1 VRTGDRIVLC
11 SDGLVDEVSDADIAV
26 VLGQHSDP
34 QDTAE
39 ALVMVANTAGGRD
52 NTTVIVID
60 VLDDISEPV
69 VLPTPDNTTPMEA
82 LAPMQLAPAKKSK
95 VGMVLFWS
103 ALVAIVFSAIT
114 VIGVYGRSGYFIGFD
129 SNDQVAIYRGR
140 VGGILW
146 FQPTIET
153 QTSMSGEEPRV
164 LVANVGD
171 ARTYLWRNN
180 ALTVLSVNHSYV
192 QELVNEGIITP
203 EEARVHPRRNI
214 VTRALGIDRSVVVD
228 VFSHLVRTGDRI
240 VLCSDGL
247 VDEVADVEIARVL
260 GQHTDP
266 QETAEALVMVANT
279 NGGRDNTTVI
289 VVDVLD
295 DISEPIASTTPDNTA
310 PMQSPSASSSDS
322 GPVVAGVGSIAV
334 KKKNRV
340 GMVLFWTAL
349 VAIVLSGITIVGVYA
364 RSGYFIGFDKD
375 SRVAVYRGRVGGVLW
390 FNPTIDTQTTLS
402 GEDLPED
409 VLRDVALNRT
419 FTSSTNASK
428 YLALIRIAIID
439 ATTTTSTT
447 STTVG

>member
-1 VRTGDRIVLC
+1 
-11 SDGLVDEVSDADIAV
+11 
-26 VLGQHSDP
+26 
-34 QDTAE
+34 
-39 ALVMVANTAGGRD
+39 
-52 NTTVIVID
+52 
-60 VLDDISEPV
+60 
-69 VLPTPDNTTPMEA
+69 
-82 LAPMQLAPAKKSK
+82 
-95 VGMVLFWS
+95 
-103 ALVAIVFSAIT
+103 
-114 VIGVYGRSGYFIGFD
+114 
-129 SNDQVAIYRGR
+129 
-140 VGGILW
+140 
-146 FQPTIET
+146 
-153 QTSMSGEEPRV
+153 
-164 LVANVGD
+164 
-171 ARTYLWRNN
+171 
-180 ALTVLSVNHSYV
+180 
-192 QELVNEGIITP
+192 
-203 EEARVHPRRNI
+203 
-214 VTRALGIDRSVVVD
+214 LGIDRSVMVD
-228 VFSHLVRTGDRI
+228 VFTHFVRTGDRI

-295 DISEPIASTTPDNTA
+295 DISEPIASTTPDNTS
-310 PMQSPSASSSDS
+310 PMHSPSVDAELVGS
-322 GPVVAGVGSIAV
+322 GVGAAGSVVV
-334 KKKNRV
+334 KKKIRV
-340 GMVLFWTAL
+340 GVVLFWTAL

-364 RSGYFIGFDKD
+364 RSGYFIGFDED

-439 ATTTTSTT
+439 ATTTSTT

>member
-1 VRTGDRIVLC
+1 MKLKWGASTD
-11 SDGLVDEVSDADIAV
+11 
-26 VLGQHSDP
+26 
-34 QDTAE
+34 
-39 ALVMVANTAGGRD
+39 
-52 NTTVIVID
+52 
-60 VLDDISEPV
+60 
-69 VLPTPDNTTPMEA
+69 
-82 LAPMQLAPAKKSK
+82 
-95 VGMVLFWS
+95 VGMVRQQNEDSFLAEETLFVVADGMGGHNAGEVAS
-103 ALVAIVFSAIT
+103 ALAVTTLKAGARLGIDTTEDFRELVQQANSAIYTASLDDSTQSGMGTT
-114 VIGVYGRSGYFIGFD
+114 VTALSIV
-129 SNDQVAIYRGR
+129 
-140 VGGILW
+140 
-146 FQPTIET
+146 E
-153 QTSMSGEEPRV
+153 GEEPRV

-171 ARTYLWRNN
+171 SRAYLWRSG
-180 ALTVLSVNHSYV
+180 ALSRLSVDHSYV

-203 EEARVHPRRNI
+203 EAARVHPRRNI
-214 VTRALGIDRSVVVD
+214 VTRALGIDRSVMVD
-228 VFSHLVRTGDRI
+228 VFTHFVRTGDRI

-295 DISEPIASTTPDNTA
+295 DISEPIASSTPDNTA
-310 PMQSPSASSSDS
+310 PMQSPSVDAVDS
-322 GPVVAGVGSIAV
+322 GLVGAGVSSAGVV
-334 KKKNRV
+334 KKSRV
-340 GMVLFWTAL
+340 GVVLFWTAL
-349 VAIVLSGITIVGVYA
+349 VAIVISGITVVGVYA

-419 FTSSTNASK
+419 FTSSTMASK
-428 YLALIRIAIID
+428 YLALVRIAIID

>member
-1 VRTGDRIVLC
+1 MKLKWGASTDVGMVRQQNEDSYLAEENLYVVADGMGGHNAGEVASALAVTTLKAGARTGIDSVERFRELVQQANTAIYTASLDDSTQSGMGTTLTALSIVAGEEPRVLVANVGDARTYMWRNGALTRLSVDHSYVQELVNEGIITPEEARVHPRRNIVTRALGIDRSVVVDVFSHLVRTGDRIVLC

-95 VGMVLFWS
+95 IGMVLFWS

-153 QTSMSGEEPRV
+153 QTSMSGEE
-164 LVANVGD
+164 
-171 ARTYLWRNN
+171 
-180 ALTVLSVNHSYV
+180 
-192 QELVNEGIITP
+192 
-203 EEARVHPRRNI
+203 
-214 VTRALGIDRSVVVD
+214 
-228 VFSHLVRTGDRI
+228 
-240 VLCSDGL
+240 
-247 VDEVADVEIARVL
+247 
-260 GQHTDP
+260 
-266 QETAEALVMVANT
+266 
-279 NGGRDNTTVI
+279 
-289 VVDVLD
+289 
-295 DISEPIASTTPDNTA
+295 
-310 PMQSPSASSSDS
+310 
-322 GPVVAGVGSIAV
+322 
-334 KKKNRV
+334 
-340 GMVLFWTAL
+340 
-349 VAIVLSGITIVGVYA
+349 
-364 RSGYFIGFDKD
+364 
-375 SRVAVYRGRVGGVLW
+375 
-390 FNPTIDTQTTLS
+390 
-402 GEDLPED
+402 LPED
-409 VLRDVALNRT
+409 ILRDVALNRE
-419 FTSSTNASK
+419 FSSSSQASK

-447 STTVG
+447 TTVR

>member
-1 VRTGDRIVLC
+1 MKLKWGASTDVGMVRQQNEDSYLAEENLYVVADGMGGHNAGEVASALAVTTLKAGARTGIDSVERFRELVQQANTAIYTASLDDSTQSGMGTTLTALSIVAGEEPRVLVANVGDARAYMWRNGALTRLSVDHSYVQELVNEGIITPEEARVHPRRNIVTRALGIDRSVVVDVFSHLVRTGDRIVLC

-52 NTTVIVID
+52 NTTVIVVD

-153 QTSMSGEEPRV
+153 QTSMSGEE
-164 LVANVGD
+164 
-171 ARTYLWRNN
+171 
-180 ALTVLSVNHSYV
+180 
-192 QELVNEGIITP
+192 
-203 EEARVHPRRNI
+203 
-214 VTRALGIDRSVVVD
+214 
-228 VFSHLVRTGDRI
+228 
-240 VLCSDGL
+240 
-247 VDEVADVEIARVL
+247 
-260 GQHTDP
+260 
-266 QETAEALVMVANT
+266 
-279 NGGRDNTTVI
+279 
-289 VVDVLD
+289 
-295 DISEPIASTTPDNTA
+295 
-310 PMQSPSASSSDS
+310 
-322 GPVVAGVGSIAV
+322 
-334 KKKNRV
+334 
-340 GMVLFWTAL
+340 
-349 VAIVLSGITIVGVYA
+349 
-364 RSGYFIGFDKD
+364 
-375 SRVAVYRGRVGGVLW
+375 
-390 FNPTIDTQTTLS
+390 
-402 GEDLPED
+402 LPED
-409 VLRDVALNRT
+409 ILRDVALNRE
-419 FTSSTNASK
+419 FSSSSQASK
-428 YLALIRIAIID
+428 YLTLIRIAIID

-447 STTVG
+447 TTVR

>member
-1 VRTGDRIVLC
+1 MKLKWGASTD
-11 SDGLVDEVSDADIAV
+11 
-26 VLGQHSDP
+26 
-34 QDTAE
+34 
-39 ALVMVANTAGGRD
+39 
-52 NTTVIVID
+52 
-60 VLDDISEPV
+60 
-69 VLPTPDNTTPMEA
+69 
-82 LAPMQLAPAKKSK
+82 
-95 VGMVLFWS
+95 VGMVRQQNEDSFLAEETLFVVADGMGGHNAGEVAS
-103 ALVAIVFSAIT
+103 ALAVTTLKAGARLGIDTTEDFRELVQQANSAIYTASLDDSTQSGMGTT
-114 VIGVYGRSGYFIGFD
+114 VTALSIV
-129 SNDQVAIYRGR
+129 
-140 VGGILW
+140 
-146 FQPTIET
+146 E
-153 QTSMSGEEPRV
+153 GEEPRV

-171 ARTYLWRNN
+171 SRAYLWRSG
-180 ALTVLSVNHSYV
+180 ALSRLSVDHSYV

-203 EEARVHPRRNI
+203 EAARVHPRRNI
-214 VTRALGIDRSVVVD
+214 VTRALGIDRSVMVD
-228 VFSHLVRTGDRI
+228 VFTHFVRTGDRI

-295 DISEPIASTTPDNTA
+295 DISEPIASSAPDNTA
-310 PMQSPSASSSDS
+310 PMQSPSVDSSDS
-322 GPVVAGVGSIAV
+322 GLVGAGVGSALV
-334 KKKNRV
+334 KKKSRV
-340 GMVLFWTAL
+340 GVVLFWTAL
-349 VAIVLSGITIVGVYA
+349 VAIVLSGITVVGVYA

-439 ATTTTSTT
+439 ASTTTSTT

>member
-1 VRTGDRIVLC
+1 MKLKWGASTDVGMVRQQNEDSYLAEENLYVVADGMGGHNAGEVASALAVTTLKAGARTGIDSVERFRELVQQANTAIYTASLDDSTQSGMGTTLTALSIVAGEEPRVLVANVGDARTYMWRNSALTRLSVDHSYVQELVNEGIITPEEARVHPRRNIVTRALGIDRSVVVDVFSHLVRTGDRIVLC

-153 QTSMSGEEPRV
+153 QTSMSGEE
-164 LVANVGD
+164 
-171 ARTYLWRNN
+171 
-180 ALTVLSVNHSYV
+180 
-192 QELVNEGIITP
+192 
-203 EEARVHPRRNI
+203 
-214 VTRALGIDRSVVVD
+214 
-228 VFSHLVRTGDRI
+228 
-240 VLCSDGL
+240 
-247 VDEVADVEIARVL
+247 
-260 GQHTDP
+260 
-266 QETAEALVMVANT
+266 
-279 NGGRDNTTVI
+279 
-289 VVDVLD
+289 
-295 DISEPIASTTPDNTA
+295 
-310 PMQSPSASSSDS
+310 
-322 GPVVAGVGSIAV
+322 
-334 KKKNRV
+334 
-340 GMVLFWTAL
+340 
-349 VAIVLSGITIVGVYA
+349 
-364 RSGYFIGFDKD
+364 
-375 SRVAVYRGRVGGVLW
+375 
-390 FNPTIDTQTTLS
+390 
-402 GEDLPED
+402 LPED
-409 VLRDVALNRT
+409 ILRDVALNRE
-419 FTSSTNASK
+419 FSSSSQASK

-447 STTVG
+447 TTVR

>member
-1 VRTGDRIVLC
+1 MKLKWGASTDVGMVRQQNEDSYLAEENLYVVADGMGGHNAGEVASALAVTTLKAGARTGIDSVERFRELVQQANTAIYTASLDDSTQSGMGTTLTALSIVAGEEPRVLVANVGDARTYLWRNGALTRLSVDHSYVQELVNEGIITPEEARVHPRRNIVTRALGIDRSVVVDVFSHVVRTGDRIVLC
-11 SDGLVDEVSDADIAV
+11 SDGLVDEVSDADIAI

-52 NTTVIVID
+52 NTTVIVVD

-153 QTSMSGEEPRV
+153 QTSMSGEE
-164 LVANVGD
+164 
-171 ARTYLWRNN
+171 
-180 ALTVLSVNHSYV
+180 
-192 QELVNEGIITP
+192 
-203 EEARVHPRRNI
+203 
-214 VTRALGIDRSVVVD
+214 
-228 VFSHLVRTGDRI
+228 
-240 VLCSDGL
+240 
-247 VDEVADVEIARVL
+247 
-260 GQHTDP
+260 
-266 QETAEALVMVANT
+266 
-279 NGGRDNTTVI
+279 
-289 VVDVLD
+289 
-295 DISEPIASTTPDNTA
+295 
-310 PMQSPSASSSDS
+310 
-322 GPVVAGVGSIAV
+322 
-334 KKKNRV
+334 
-340 GMVLFWTAL
+340 
-349 VAIVLSGITIVGVYA
+349 
-364 RSGYFIGFDKD
+364 
-375 SRVAVYRGRVGGVLW
+375 
-390 FNPTIDTQTTLS
+390 
-402 GEDLPED
+402 LPED
-409 VLRDVALNRT
+409 ILRDVALNRE
-419 FTSSTNASK
+419 FSSSSQASK

-447 STTVG
+447 TTVR

>member
-1 VRTGDRIVLC
+1 MKLKWGASTDVGMVRQQNEDSYLAEENLYVVADGMGGHNAGEVASALAVTTLKAGARTGIDSVERFRELVQQANTAIYTASLDDSTQSGMGTTLTALSIVAGEEPRVLVANVGDARTYMWRNGALTRLSVDHSYVQELVNEGIITPEEARVHPRRNIVTRALGIDRSVVVDVFSHLVRTGDRIVLC

-69 VLPTPDNTTPMEA
+69 ILPTPDNTTPMEA

-153 QTSMSGEEPRV
+153 QTSMSGEE
-164 LVANVGD
+164 
-171 ARTYLWRNN
+171 
-180 ALTVLSVNHSYV
+180 
-192 QELVNEGIITP
+192 
-203 EEARVHPRRNI
+203 
-214 VTRALGIDRSVVVD
+214 
-228 VFSHLVRTGDRI
+228 
-240 VLCSDGL
+240 
-247 VDEVADVEIARVL
+247 
-260 GQHTDP
+260 
-266 QETAEALVMVANT
+266 
-279 NGGRDNTTVI
+279 
-289 VVDVLD
+289 
-295 DISEPIASTTPDNTA
+295 
-310 PMQSPSASSSDS
+310 
-322 GPVVAGVGSIAV
+322 
-334 KKKNRV
+334 
-340 GMVLFWTAL
+340 
-349 VAIVLSGITIVGVYA
+349 
-364 RSGYFIGFDKD
+364 
-375 SRVAVYRGRVGGVLW
+375 
-390 FNPTIDTQTTLS
+390 
-402 GEDLPED
+402 LPED
-409 VLRDVALNRT
+409 ILRDVALNRE
-419 FTSSTNASK
+419 FSSSSQASK

-447 STTVG
+447 TTVR

>member
-1 VRTGDRIVLC
+1 MKLKWGASTDVGMVRQQNEDSYLAEENLYVVADGMGGHNAGEVASALAVTTLKAGARTGIDSVERFRELVQQANTAIYTASLDDSTQSGMGTTLTALSIVAGEEPRVLVANVGDARTYLWRNSALTRLSVDHSYVQELVNEGIITPEEARVHPRRNIVTRALGIDRSVVVDVFSHLVRTGDRLVLC

-153 QTSMSGEEPRV
+153 QTSMSGEE
-164 LVANVGD
+164 
-171 ARTYLWRNN
+171 
-180 ALTVLSVNHSYV
+180 
-192 QELVNEGIITP
+192 
-203 EEARVHPRRNI
+203 
-214 VTRALGIDRSVVVD
+214 
-228 VFSHLVRTGDRI
+228 
-240 VLCSDGL
+240 
-247 VDEVADVEIARVL
+247 
-260 GQHTDP
+260 
-266 QETAEALVMVANT
+266 
-279 NGGRDNTTVI
+279 
-289 VVDVLD
+289 
-295 DISEPIASTTPDNTA
+295 
-310 PMQSPSASSSDS
+310 
-322 GPVVAGVGSIAV
+322 
-334 KKKNRV
+334 
-340 GMVLFWTAL
+340 
-349 VAIVLSGITIVGVYA
+349 
-364 RSGYFIGFDKD
+364 
-375 SRVAVYRGRVGGVLW
+375 
-390 FNPTIDTQTTLS
+390 
-402 GEDLPED
+402 LPED
-409 VLRDVALNRT
+409 ILRDVALNRE
-419 FTSSTNASK
+419 FSSSSQASK

-447 STTVG
+447 TTVR

>member
-1 VRTGDRIVLC
+1 MKLKWGASTD
-11 SDGLVDEVSDADIAV
+11 
-26 VLGQHSDP
+26 
-34 QDTAE
+34 
-39 ALVMVANTAGGRD
+39 
-52 NTTVIVID
+52 
-60 VLDDISEPV
+60 
-69 VLPTPDNTTPMEA
+69 
-82 LAPMQLAPAKKSK
+82 
-95 VGMVLFWS
+95 VGMVRQQNEDSFLAEETLFVVADGMGGHNAGEVAS
-103 ALVAIVFSAIT
+103 ALAVTTLKAGARLGIDTTEDFRELVQQANSAIYTASLDDSTQSGMGTT
-114 VIGVYGRSGYFIGFD
+114 VTALSIV
-129 SNDQVAIYRGR
+129 
-140 VGGILW
+140 
-146 FQPTIET
+146 E
-153 QTSMSGEEPRV
+153 GEEPRV

-171 ARTYLWRNN
+171 SRAYLWRSG
-180 ALTVLSVNHSYV
+180 ALSRLSVDHSYV

-203 EEARVHPRRNI
+203 EAARVHPRRNI
-214 VTRALGIDRSVVVD
+214 VTRALGIDRSVNVD
-228 VFSHLVRTGDRI
+228 VFTHFVRTGDRI

-295 DISEPIASTTPDNTA
+295 DISEPIASSAPDNTA
-310 PMQSPSASSSDS
+310 PMQSPSVDAIDS
-322 GPVVAGVGSIAV
+322 GLVGAGVGSAGVV
-334 KKKNRV
+334 KKKNRI

-349 VAIVLSGITIVGVYA
+349 VAIVLSGITVVGVYA

-390 FNPTIDTQTTLS
+390 FGPTVDTQTTLL

-419 FTSSTNASK
+419 FTSSTMASK
-428 YLALIRIAIID
+428 YLALVRIAIID